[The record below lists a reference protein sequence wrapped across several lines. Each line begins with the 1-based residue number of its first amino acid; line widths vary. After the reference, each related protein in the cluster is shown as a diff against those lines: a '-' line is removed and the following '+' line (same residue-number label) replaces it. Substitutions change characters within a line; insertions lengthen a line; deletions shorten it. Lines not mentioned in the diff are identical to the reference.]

1 MVTIKLDS
9 EAAEDVRLVQE
20 LKAMGVPDDVI
31 QMAYN
36 ETIKRREQEAKENTQ
51 RIAWVPCAEKLPADE
66 RPVLAYTG
74 YANSPHGFISIMS
87 YFAHDPTPHWQYSGL
102 LKPDQEVL
110 CWMPLPEP
118 PTYRAELT
126 TGKTKGA
133 AKGVLERFAVIQDIL
148 GDTYDLDRLRVL
160 VEADKSERCVIL
172 GAKPDLR
179 PGVNVSR
186 CFIVNDDGEIIE
198 DNVCSAEIGP
208 DSSGK
213 MNVIYNT
220 FDSEDFEES
229 EVGHRVFWDENSAKK
244 ASEGG
249 NDYDQP

>member
-1 MVTIKLDS
+1 MVTIKLDR

-20 LKAMGVPDDVI
+20 LKRMGVPDDVI

-51 RIAWVPCAEKLPADE
+51 RIAWVPCAEKLPEDE

-110 CWMPLPEP
+110 YWLPLPEP
-118 PTYRAELT
+118 PTYRTELT
-126 TGKTKGA
+126 AGKTKEDT
-133 AKGVLERFAVIQDIL
+133 KGDLERLTAIEDIL
-148 GDTYDLDRLRVL
+148 GDSYDLDRLREL
-160 VEADKSERCVIL
+160 VEADKSGRCVIL
-172 GAKPDLR
+172 GVKPDLR

-186 CFIVNDDGEIIE
+186 CFIVDDDGEIIE
-198 DNVCSAEIGP
+198 DNVFSAEVGH

-220 FDSEDFEES
+220 FDSGDFEAS
-229 EVGHRVFWDENSAKK
+229 EVGHRIFWDENTAKK
-244 ASEGG
+244 ASEASGKR
-249 NDYDQP
+249 DM